1 MNAVISYI
9 FHGFML
15 LSLLLW
21 VLQIQRW
28 RKFWPVAYLLSAL
41 LIVFPI
47 NGVLIIEYSRGFLSD
62 LSVTTLMFVFISL
75 TNRLSKVRLA
85 VNKSFYLFAF
95 LLGIFLYPASM
106 GLTII
111 DPFVFGYSS
120 NSGYLVFVLGLALIA
135 IAAIFM
141 GQLQIGACIILS
153 LIAYNLKIYEAQNI
167 WNYLIDPISFIYCV
181 IALMVYT
188 IKYAFQR
195 FKNMRAQYA

>member
-21 VLQIQRW
+21 FLQIQRW

-41 LIVFPI
+41 LIVLPI

-85 VNKSFYLFAF
+85 VNKSFYLFVFA
-95 LLGIFLYPASM
+95 LGIFLYPASM

-141 GQLQIGACIILS
+141 GQLQIWACIILS